1 MSLEQTLRTVIGRLN
16 SGSLDNEA
24 QVKSAVVLPV
34 LRELGWD
41 DADPNAFKPEFAVDR
56 RFVDYALL
64 DCGKPLVFIE
74 AKHVGAKVGKG
85 EEQLFGYA
93 SNKGVPLL
101 ALTNGW
107 FWDFYL
113 SMAEGPPNDRRFYS
127 LDLHRGDKISEYV
140 DFLDQH
146 LRKVRVVSGE
156 ARLSAEELLSNN
168 RTRQRACDTIPEAWR
183 ALVEERDEILR
194 DLLAERVESKC
205 GAKPDIG
212 DVDAFL
218 TSLRTLK
225 KAKGFKPS
233 TPETPTSPLPPA
245 LIPKK
250 KVRIKGFVFGGQRI
264 ECKSAIST
272 LAEVLNAFQRAD
284 SEFMNRFAPKTIRP
298 KRRLVGRS
306 QTELYEDA
314 RFVSRS
320 RALENGWWLGTNYG
334 SETIRKHLKAACDEA
349 GITLG
354 DQLELIEE

>member
-41 DADPNAFKPEFAVDR
+41 DADPDAFKPEYAVDR

-64 DCGKPLVFIE
+64 DHGKPLVFIE
-74 AKHVGAKVGKG
+74 AKHAGAKVGKG

-113 SMAEGPPNDRRFYS
+113 SMAEGPPTDRRFYS

-140 DFLDQH
+140 AFLDQH
-146 LRKVRVVSGE
+146 LRKVRVVSGG

-168 RTRQRACDTIPEAWR
+168 RQRQRAREMIPEAWR
-183 ALVEERDEILR
+183 ALVKERDEILR

-205 GAKPDIG
+205 GAKPDFS

-218 TSLRTLK
+218 TSLRALEQAKGLMPSPPDSPKGPLPTALVSKK
-225 KAKGFKPS
+225 KAK
-233 TPETPTSPLPPA
+233 
-245 LIPKK
+245 
-250 KVRIKGFVFGGQRI
+250 IKGFVFRGQRK
-264 ECKSAIST
+264 ECKTAIGT
-272 LAEVLNAFQRAD
+272 LAEVLNVFQRED

-298 KRRLVGRS
+298 KRRLVARN
-306 QTELYEDA
+306 QAELYKDA
-314 RFVSRS
+314 RFASKSRD
-320 RALENGWWLGTNYG
+320 LENGWWLGTNYG
-334 SETIRKHLKAACDEA
+334 SDTIRKFLKTACDEA
-349 GITLG
+349 GIKLG